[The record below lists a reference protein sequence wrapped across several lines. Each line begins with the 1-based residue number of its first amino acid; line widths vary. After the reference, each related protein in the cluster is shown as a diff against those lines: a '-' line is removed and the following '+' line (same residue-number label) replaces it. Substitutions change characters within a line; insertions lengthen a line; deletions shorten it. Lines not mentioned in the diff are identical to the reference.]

1 MDVFPDTPVSSLLL
15 EGDKAIGVITQD
27 KGVDSQGQ
35 PKEDYQ
41 QGYAICGKSIVLAEG
56 VLGNVTEEAIERF
69 HLQASRQRTY
79 GLGIKEVWEVNGC
92 EPALGKVVHTVG
104 YPLQRSFKDRM

>member
-15 EGDKAIGVITQD
+15 EGDRAIGVITQD

-41 QGYAICGKSIVLAEG
+41 QGYAI
-56 VLGNVTEEAIERF
+56 
-69 HLQASRQRTY
+69 
-79 GLGIKEVWEVNGC
+79 
-92 EPALGKVVHTVG
+92 
-104 YPLQRSFKDRM
+104 

>member
-1 MDVFPDTPVSSLLL
+1 M
-15 EGDKAIGVITQD
+15 
-27 KGVDSQGQ
+27 
-35 PKEDYQ
+35 
-41 QGYAICGKSIVLAEG
+41 
-56 VLGNVTEEAIERF
+56 TEEAIERF

-92 EPALGKVVHTVG
+92 ESALGKVVHTVG